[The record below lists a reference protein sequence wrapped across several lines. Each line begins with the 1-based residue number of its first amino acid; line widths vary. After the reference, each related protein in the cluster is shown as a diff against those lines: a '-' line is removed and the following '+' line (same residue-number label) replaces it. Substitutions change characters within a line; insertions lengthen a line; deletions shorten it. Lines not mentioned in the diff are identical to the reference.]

1 MVQMQKNK
9 KEVTVD
15 SQKKPGKRARK
26 GFPQTLLFPQGSTI
40 LDRLAMAMLKKWT
53 IKNGKV
59 VKKGRSEK
67 ITSGSTKR
75 CRRKEKNCPCL
86 KNGTAANWLP

>member
-1 MVQMQKNK
+1 
-9 KEVTVD
+9 VTVD
-15 SQKKPGKRARK
+15 SQKTWKKGKKRFSLDPLVSSGK
-26 GFPQTLLFPQGSTI
+26 YHIGQTGYGYV
-40 LDRLAMAMLKKWT
+40 KKVEDKEWKSS
-53 IKNGKV
+53 I

-86 KNGTAANWLP
+86 KNGIAANWLP